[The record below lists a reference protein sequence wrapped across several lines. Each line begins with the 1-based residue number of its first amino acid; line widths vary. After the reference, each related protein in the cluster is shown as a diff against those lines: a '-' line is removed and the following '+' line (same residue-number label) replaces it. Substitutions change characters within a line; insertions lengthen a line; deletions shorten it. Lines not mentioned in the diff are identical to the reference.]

1 MRLHHVLGAGAV
13 AALALVSAGAST
25 GADQGRSAG
34 VYEDYLAEPMPAGFR
49 VTFSEIEG
57 PVFADAQGRTLYR
70 WPLKGL
76 RNGDVG
82 DRRNA
87 ASNCTSEVFKVTS
100 GLMSPYPAGLLLPDA
115 ATRKSCQEVWPPV
128 LADDKAVPVG
138 KWGIIPRKDGARQWA
153 YEGFPLYTGTEL
165 DKQPGDVLDG
175 TSRGVRGPDGPGIR
189 NPIAPRPNIPPAFD
203 VRQMGTGRMLVN
215 YAGFSVYAWDGDQP
229 NKSNC
234 GDACLQKWAPV
245 SAAETSQPQGEW
257 TIIQRSPGVRQWAF
271 RKKPLYTY
279 IADIRPKSM
288 LGADEPGWH
297 NVYTLPAPAW
307 PKEFTQAETHSGIV
321 LADAA
326 GKTIYL
332 YACGDD
338 AMDQLACDHPGAPQ
352 EYRLA
357 ICGGDAARCL
367 ATWKP
372 VIAAKDAKAPSRSWT
387 AIDIDP
393 LTGKYAAP
401 GQAGA
406 MHVWAFRGRPVYT
419 FARDK
424 AGDVEGDAW
433 GEFFGFRNGFKAF
446 WLRDDFFANSG

>member
-1 MRLHHVLGAGAV
+1 MRIPHALGAGAI
-13 AALALVSAGAST
+13 AALALLSAGVST
-25 GADQGRSAG
+25 GAEQAKPAG
-34 VYEDYLAEPMPAGFR
+34 VHEDYLAEPMPPGFQ

-57 PVFADAQGRTLYR
+57 PVFADANGKTLYR

-82 DRRNA
+82 DRRSA

-115 ATRKSCQEVWPPV
+115 ATRKSCQDVWPPV
-128 LADDKAVPVG
+128 LAADNAVPVG
-138 KWGIIPRKDGARQWA
+138 KWSIIPRKDGRKQWA
-153 YEGFPLYTGTEL
+153 YEGYPLYTGTAL
-165 DKQPGDVLDG
+165 DKVPGDVLDG

-215 YAGFSVYAWDGDQP
+215 YAGFSVYAWDGDGP

-234 GDACLQKWAPV
+234 TEACLKKWAPV
-245 SAAETSQPQGEW
+245 LAAETSQPQGEW
-257 TIIQRSPGVRQWAF
+257 AIIQRSPGVRQWVF

-279 IADIRPKSM
+279 IADTRPKSM
-288 LGADEPGWH
+288 LGTDEAGWH

-307 PKEFTQAETHSGIV
+307 PREFTQQETHAGIV

-326 GKTIYL
+326 GKTIYV
-332 YACGDD
+332 YTCGDD
-338 AMDQLACDHPGAPQ
+338 AMDQLACDYPGAPQ
-352 EYRLA
+352 EYRLSV
-357 ICGGDAARCL
+357 CGGEAQRCL

-372 VIAAKDAKAPSRSWT
+372 VAAAKDAKAPSRSWT
-387 AIDIDP
+387 TIDIDP
-393 LTGKYAAP
+393 LSGKYALP
-401 GQAGA
+401 GEKGS

-419 FARDK
+419 FARDGV
-424 AGDVEGDAW
+424 GDVEGDAW

>member
-1 MRLHHVLGAGAV
+1 MRAHLALAAGAC
-13 AALALVSAGAST
+13 AALAWLT
-25 GADQGRSAG
+25 AG
-34 VYEDYLAEPMPAGFR
+34 VSVGAEQARPALYEDYLTEPMPPGFQ
-49 VTFSEIEG
+49 VTFNEIEG
-57 PVFADAQGRTLYR
+57 PVFADARGKTLYR

-100 GLMSPYPAGLLLPDA
+100 GLMSPYPPGLLLPDA
-115 ATRKSCQEVWPPV
+115 ATRKSCQEVWPPA

-138 KWGIIPRKDGARQWA
+138 KWTIIARKDGGRQWA
-153 YEGFPLYTGTEL
+153 YEGYPLYTGTVL

-189 NPIAPRPNIPPAFD
+189 NPIAPRPNVPPAFD

-215 YAGFSVYAWDGDQP
+215 YAGFSVYTWDGDRP
-229 NKSNC
+229 NTSNC
-234 GDACLQKWAPV
+234 AGDCLKKWAPAL
-245 SAAETSQPQGEW
+245 AAETSQPQGEW
-257 TIIQRSPGVRQWAF
+257 TILQRSPGVRQWAY

-288 LGADEPGWH
+288 LGTDEAGWH

-307 PKEFTQAETHSGIV
+307 PREFTQQETHAGIV

-326 GKTIYL
+326 GKTIYV
-332 YACGDD
+332 YSCGDD

-352 EYRLA
+352 EYRLS

-372 VIAAKDAKAPSRSWT
+372 VAAAKDAKAPSRSWT

-393 LTGKYAAP
+393 LTGKYATP

-406 MHVWAFRGRPVYT
+406 MRVWAFRGRPVYT
-419 FARDK
+419 FARDGV
-424 AGDVEGDAW
+424 GDVEGDAW